1 MRVWDVHNGIP
12 AFAGGVLVAAPTP
25 VHRMAIDIATPNA
38 SLPGAVTIA
47 GWAFNEAA
55 GPNAIGVGHSRL
67 GVPRAGGAP
76 LRPLVRKPRLQRPV

>member
-1 MRVWDVHNGIP
+1 MRRANVAQSAHRARVRIPCDGVRVWDVHNGIP

-55 GPNAIGVGHSRL
+55 GPNA
-67 GVPRAGGAP
+67 
-76 LRPLVRKPRLQRPV
+76 